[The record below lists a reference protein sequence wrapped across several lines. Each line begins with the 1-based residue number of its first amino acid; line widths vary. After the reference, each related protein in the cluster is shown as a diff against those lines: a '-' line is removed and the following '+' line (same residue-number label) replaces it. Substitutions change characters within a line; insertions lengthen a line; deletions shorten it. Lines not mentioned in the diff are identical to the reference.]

1 MSMSPDR
8 QDDAVVQLCSRWLAR
23 HIGNAELAAALA
35 DAETTQLQPGQAEA
49 VEELRDALVE
59 AGDARTPTLE
69 VILRETIEALALGV

>member
-8 QDDAVVQLCSRWLAR
+8 QDDAIVQLCSRWLAR

-35 DAETTQLQPGQAEA
+35 EADGTQLRPGQAEA
-49 VEELRDALVE
+49 VDELRDALAE

-69 VILRETIEALALGV
+69 VVLRETIEALALGV